1 MNDNGSFLSV
11 SNGWKPVFPL
21 SETKTIGT
29 RKGIMVLKMES
40 TIFSI
45 CTYKRHTTFREEKD
59 MAIESKT
66 SRIDIRVVPV
76 DKRMLEQAASIKRVS
91 VSQYIL
97 SVALEAAKMDIRSEE
112 AIALSDESRDA
123 VLRLLDNPPEPNAAL
138 KSLFKQ

>member
-1 MNDNGSFLSV
+1 MDGGRFFSLN
-11 SNGWKPVFPL
+11 
-21 SETKTIGT
+21 ETKTIGA
-29 RKGIMVLKMES
+29 RKGIGRLKMES
-40 TIFSI
+40 TISSI
-45 CTYKRHTTFREEKD
+45 CTYNRHTTFGEERD

-97 SVALEAAKMDIRSEE
+97 SAALEAAKMDIRSEE
-112 AIALSDESRDA
+112 TTTLSDESRDV

>member
-1 MNDNGSFLSV
+1 
-11 SNGWKPVFPL
+11 
-21 SETKTIGT
+21 
-29 RKGIMVLKMES
+29 MES
-40 TIFSI
+40 TISSI
-45 CTYKRHTTFREEKD
+45 CTYNRHTLFREDKD

-112 AIALSDESRDA
+112 TITLSDESRDA